1 MPTVLWIAGAVLA
14 AMILIAGLTKS
25 LQSKEKLYQSG
36 LTYVEDLPARFV
48 RVLGVAEV
56 LGAIGLVVPGLLGVA
71 PVLVPIA
78 AVCVGVTMVG
88 AVVVHARRSEW
99 DKVLMPIALL
109 VLAALV
115 AWGRFGSW
123 PL

>member
-1 MPTVLWIAGAVLA
+1 M
-14 AMILIAGLTKS
+14 
-25 LQSKEKLYQSG
+25 
-36 LTYVEDLPARFV
+36 
-48 RVLGVAEV
+48 AEV
-56 LGAIGLVVPGLLGVA
+56 LGAIALVVPGLVGVA

-78 AVCVGVTMVG
+78 AVCVGVTMAG
-88 AVVVHARRSEW
+88 AVVVHARRREW

-109 VLAALV
+109 ALAALV